1 MAGNAQSL
9 NSASRARRWLVLI
22 LVIGAMMAAVTLW
35 WRLPSGFDPAD
46 YLRPEQHYRLSWHG
60 QSVGHQREVLR
71 QLPSGEWQLELEL
84 NVAATVRDTPL
95 QYREH
100 ETLTFA
106 AEPPYRLLRGDWR
119 REQNQLSSRV
129 HFENG
134 QPLQVQRWQGSALTR
149 SEQPALA
156 YSLADYYAVNTL
168 VRSTPAVGERAA
180 FARLSSE
187 HVQVLH
193 DEVAVL
199 AQGAAWR
206 GQPWRLSWKRA
217 GERWQAEWWLD
228 DSGHSLS
235 MNIGD
240 AIRLERDTG
249 DAPDSTVDLYFGHTI
264 HSSRALGAA
273 RDVVVLELRWPQSV
287 SLPLSETPG
296 QTVLPGFVR
305 TDSRQ
310 HGMLAPLLEW
320 QAALAPEPRY
330 SGADSR
336 LQQLAKQLVAGVTD
350 SRDKASRLLHFV
362 SQHLEQSDVLVE
374 QTASEI
380 LRTRRGDCTEYS
392 QLFVALARA
401 AGLPAREVSGLVY
414 LGDAVQGF
422 GGHSWAEVVVDGRW
436 LAVDP
441 MWNLLPVSATHLRM
455 GSGDDGALAAAL
467 ARRDLQF
474 SVEQVSYR

>member
-1 MAGNAQSL
+1 MAGNAESL
-9 NSASRARRWLVLI
+9 NPVRRVRRWLTLVLALAI
-22 LVIGAMMAAVTLW
+22 AAVAAW
-35 WRLPSGFDPAD
+35 WWQTPQGFDPAD
-46 YLRPEQHYRLSWHG
+46 YLRPEQRYRLSWHG
-60 QSVGHQREVLR
+60 QIVGHQREVLR
-71 QLPSGEWQLELEL
+71 QLPSGEWLLELEL

-100 ETLTFA
+100 EQLTFA
-106 AEPPYRLLRGDWR
+106 AEPPHRLLRGDWR
-119 REQNQLSSRV
+119 REQNQQSRRV
-129 HFENG
+129 QFENG
-134 QPLQVQRWQGSALTR
+134 QQLQVRRWLDSTPTT

-156 YSLADYYAVNTL
+156 YSLADYYAVNSL
-168 VRSTPAVGERAA
+168 VRRAPAVGERIA
-180 FARLSSE
+180 FTRLNSE
-187 HVQVLH
+187 HLQLLH

-199 AQGAAWR
+199 SQGSAWR

-217 GERWQAEWWLD
+217 DERWQAEWWLD

-235 MNIGD
+235 MNIGE
-240 AIRLERDTG
+240 AIRLERDG
-249 DAPDSTVDLYFGHTI
+249 DDSAVSSVDLYFGQTI
-264 HSSRALGAA
+264 HTDRALGAA

-287 SLPLSETPG
+287 PLPLSETPG

-305 TDSRQ
+305 TDSRE

-330 SGADSR
+330 SSADSR
-336 LQQLAKQLVAGVTD
+336 LQKLAKQLVAGAAD
-350 SRDKASRLLHFV
+350 SRDKTSRLLHFV
-362 SQHLEQSDVLVE
+362 SQHLQQQDVLIEQSAAD
-374 QTASEI
+374 I
-380 LRTRRGDCTEYS
+380 LRTRRGDCTEFS

-414 LGDAVQGF
+414 LGDEVQGF

-474 SVEQVSYR
+474 SVAQVSYR